1 MHTTD
6 TQATDTDYT
15 GSQISGRRRS
25 LETMATG
32 AGLVVM
38 IVMTL
43 VTDAVAGGDSA
54 PGPDATAEE
63 IVAFI
68 DDHRL
73 GLQLDLAGRFII
85 LVLLFLPIAI
95 GLSRHVRGDHDRRTL
110 PSRMVPYLAV
120 WLMGIGGIANTLLGM
135 LLFEGDRLL
144 EDPGEARI
152 LVLAMSGLFLLTMLP
167 HGAIIGTVSEAGR
180 RTGTLPLW
188 LSGLGY
194 LVFVACFVAVIT
206 MPHSLGFV
214 DGSFPG
220 VATGIAYIAIGPWYL
235 AAGIVL
241 FVKGR
246 QANRR
251 HAPTRPQRS

>member
-6 TQATDTDYT
+6 TQATGNDDTSADT
-15 GSQISGRRRS
+15 GGRRRS

-32 AGLVVM
+32 IGLVTM
-38 IVMTL
+38 ITMTL
-43 VTDAVAGGDSA
+43 ITDAVAGGGSA
-54 PGPDATAEE
+54 PGPDATTDE
-63 IVAFI
+63 IVAHI
-68 DDHRL
+68 RDHRV
-73 GLQLDLAGRFII
+73 GLQLDLAGRFVI
-85 LVLLFLPIAI
+85 LVLLILPIAI
-95 GLSRHVRGDHDRRTL
+95 GLSRHVRGELDRRTL

-120 WLMGIGGIANTLLGM
+120 WLMAVGGIANTLLGM

-144 EDPGEARI
+144 DDPGEARM

-180 RTGTLPLW
+180 RTGALPLW

-220 VATGIAYIAIGPWYL
+220 VATGVAYIAIGPWYL
-235 AAGIVL
+235 VTGIVL
-241 FVKGR
+241 IVKGR
-246 QANRR
+246 QGTRD
-251 HAPTRPQRS
+251 APE

>member
-6 TQATDTDYT
+6 EHPTDTDG
-15 GSQISGRRRS
+15 GSRGRRRS
-25 LETMATG
+25 LETAATG
-32 AGLVVM
+32 VGLVVM
-38 IVMTL
+38 IAMTL
-43 VTDAVAGGDSA
+43 ITDAVAGGDSA

-63 IVAFI
+63 IVAHI

-85 LVLLFLPIAI
+85 LVVLFLPIAV
-95 GLSRHVRGDHDRRTL
+95 GLSRHVGGNDDQRTL
-110 PSRMVPYLAV
+110 PSRMIPYLAV
-120 WLMGIGGIANTLLGM
+120 WLMGIGGIANTILGM
-135 LLFEGDRLL
+135 LLFEGDRLVD
-144 EDPGEARI
+144 DPGGARL

-167 HGAIIGTVSEAGR
+167 HGAIIATVSEAGR

-188 LSGLGY
+188 LTGLGY
-194 LVFVACFVAVIT
+194 LVFVACLVAVIT

-220 VATGIAYIAIGPWYL
+220 IAAGIAYITIGPWYL

-241 FVKGR
+241 TIKGW

-251 HAPTRPQRS
+251 DTAARQSRS